1 MLRRGGAPLTQAQHL
16 AACHT
21 WLGERAT
28 RALAAWRLGS
38 QTGESIR
45 IVESV
50 RDVATQQRYYAE
62 GKSRADGTT
71 TWSLH
76 QFSPALAL
84 DVAVLRGGTYV
95 ARARDPAWGRW
106 GAAAE
111 AEGLEW
117 GGRWTSIMDA
127 PHVQV
132 PMGERVR
139 IVQRAV
145 GATPDGIWGPATTD
159 AVCARVPLR
168 VGRSG
173 WASLTPTTWAVLLG

>member
-1 MLRRGGAPLTQAQHL
+1 MTQAQHL
-16 AACHT
+16 AACHP
-21 WLGERAT
+21 WLAERAT

-145 GATPDGIWGPATTD
+145 GATADGAWGPRTD
-159 AVCARVPLR
+159 AAVVAALPGGMLR
-168 VGRSG
+168 AGRSG
-173 WASLTPTTWAVLLG
+173 FDRLTPAAWAVLMG